1 MDNKKGLNFLG
12 KNLFKNI
19 AQQIPQQNSQKII
32 NVVGLVASGIQKVT
46 EEIKKQQQKAQITIM
61 DTSIFFDP
69 VFKLNLQKMKKKII
83 LSILYE
89 ISLKQGLQPQ
99 QIDISSFISSD
110 ECIKNHSEFIQQ
122 QLESHSDQKNTK
134 EWNLFSFYYFITT
147 YFVDKANYKKN
158 NESCGPTDSKLKD
171 CIQYFMENLTIDKVK
186 EKIEDIQKTIKEET
200 QIDYEE
206 SYESQPLIPYFQSQ
220 EKHQYSDYFK
230 KFKMDRIK
238 LDQQELKEEED
249 FLNDLIECYEIWG
262 NMILI
267 DKYRNN
273 RVLLYLQFLDS
284 YLAQESTTNLIKK
297 YEISEFK
304 FFDKFDILS
313 LLIHPEYISTLKQD
327 DEDEIYFYFLLICL
341 LNLIKYNYLVLNKEQ
356 KLVKLIEK
364 IKSFDNIKFKLGYQF
379 LLRLMIDFQEKL
391 TLSESNDD
399 YISYEFENQY
409 KHEFC
414 QKSLVQLFKEWT
426 QEKYQVQEKYINKKQ
441 LQLYIDSA
449 QSALILAILP
459 DLVRFYDINEK
470 IPYQPTNIDVGYVQ
484 QIVRGKRLFD
494 KKPLEKE
501 KNLTYWEG
509 LIKNIL
515 NVRDKEFRIKNSN
528 NNMIPSDENQPPIFS
543 LTICRIN
550 LLTLQLLYKS
560 ENQNEENSSEAKQLR
575 EQIEKLIQQIGS
587 YMYQNIYR
595 QRQFYQTLCS
605 LLIKE
610 NSIMNY
616 LINQIIKNKTSVE
629 TYYQSQQFKNLIL
642 SFRQDIDIRNFINMR
657 LIRNFSL
664 QSTDETF
671 ERLRDQFLIV
681 HDQFIKQTIVT
692 EIKDLEDTKQQFQN
706 IIKYYGFLNRKKYE
720 AFKINIQMYIKLV
733 ELIIELKSPS
743 QYSYLYDE
751 IKEISSSQFI
761 VKKVKLKENGG
772 RKVALKQP
780 LEEEKDYSK
789 QQMREISILS
799 NLPKNNLIIQYVGHQ
814 KNNKQFQIFLEYFK
828 GETLFSFIKKLYK
841 SQQFY
846 DQNQKLKKLKISK
859 QILQAIEYLH
869 EHNIV
874 HGDIK
879 LSNILINARDEIKI
893 IDFSESGFLVEEIIG
908 FTEDYDAKDNF
919 KTRYIDYYSLGILL
933 IRIFY
938 SLEFKILCNC
948 GESKKCKLINHEEF
962 ILQATSKIDEQG
974 KNQYSQIFFDQIK
987 SLLND
992 QPYLRCTL
1000 KELIYIIDLEIE
1012 IIDNNFTETQ
1022 RQECE
1027 YKYFQK
1033 YGKIIDYKNI
1043 VIDRTDMIQNLLYE
1057 INNISTDQINQGI
1070 NYPYNYSVSESQNQN
1085 EINEENKQQDCEK
1098 DLNQNQLFSE
1108 NNNNSQEKN
1117 QSVSKIENEFFY
1129 EEQTIKKGIK
1139 NHNNQIQLRKIS
1151 ENSQYGKEKLN
1162 LQQKSNSQNWESKS
1176 LENYF
1181 IDKFE
1186 KKENDMILIYHL
1198 RQLNINFRN
1207 LEIDVS
1213 KFRQSTRVKI
1223 KYILET
1229 LIKSKTLT
1237 IEKVLLLISDQQ
1249 IRKMLN
1255 ELIGIVIQKQDFSK
1269 DQKNKIKN
1277 YFLQFKE

>member
-61 DTSIFFDP
+61 DTR
-69 VFKLNLQKMKKKII
+69 
-83 LSILYE
+83 
-89 ISLKQGLQPQ
+89 LQPQ

-948 GESKKCKLINHEEF
+948 GESKK
-962 ILQATSKIDEQG
+962 Q
-974 KNQYSQIFFDQIK
+974 
-987 SLLND
+987 
-992 QPYLRCTL
+992 
-1000 KELIYIIDLEIE
+1000 
-1012 IIDNNFTETQ
+1012 TQ

-1213 KFRQSTRVKI
+1213 KFRQSTRVNQK
-1223 KYILET
+1223 KNN
-1229 LIKSKTLT
+1229 KT
-1237 IEKVLLLISDQQ
+1237 IVLDVSFYQ
-1249 IRKMLN
+1249 RH
-1255 ELIGIVIQKQDFSK
+1255 
-1269 DQKNKIKN
+1269 
-1277 YFLQFKE
+1277 LQS